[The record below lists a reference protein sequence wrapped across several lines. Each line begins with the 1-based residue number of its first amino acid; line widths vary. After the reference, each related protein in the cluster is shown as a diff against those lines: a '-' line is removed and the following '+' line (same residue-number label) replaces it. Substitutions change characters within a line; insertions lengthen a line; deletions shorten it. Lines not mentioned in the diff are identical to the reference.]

1 MGLFDQVIGAID
13 NPNQRASSGQI
24 SDILSAVQQL
34 SGDRNVPP
42 STTQT
47 VLSIVGRH
55 VRSALQQKR
64 SRGAG
69 DEAEALVEQFGGTRA
84 NPAAVQSLFTR
95 QEEEETV
102 QDTARQTGLDMNT
115 VRALL
120 PILIPIVLNLLQ
132 SGASNQRTPNRRG
145 SNSVLDTFLGGQDGQ
160 VDIGDAVAVA
170 SQFLNQR
177 SR

>member
-1 MGLFDQVIGAID
+1 MGLFDQVLGAID
-13 NPNQRASSGQI
+13 NPNQQASSSQI
-24 SDILSAVQQL
+24 SNILSAVQQL

-64 SRGAG
+64 SSGNS
-69 DEAEALVEQFGGTRA
+69 DEAETLVERFSGTHA
-84 NPAAVQSLFTR
+84 NSAAVQSLFNR
-95 QEEEETV
+95 QQEEETV

-115 VRALL
+115 VRAML

-132 SGASNQRTPNRRG
+132 SGASTQRTPNRRG

-160 VDIGDAVAVA
+160 VDIGDAVALA

>member
-1 MGLFDQVIGAID
+1 MGLFEQVLGAIN
-13 NPNQRASSGQI
+13 NPSQQASSSQI

-34 SGDRNVPP
+34 SGDRNVPS

-47 VLSIVGRH
+47 ALSIVGRH

-64 SRGAG
+64 SAG
-69 DEAEALVEQFGGTRA
+69 NSDEAEMLVERFSGTHA
-84 NPAAVQSLFTR
+84 NSAAVQSLFTR
-95 QEEEETV
+95 QQEEETV

-115 VRALL
+115 IRAML

-132 SGASNQRTPNRRG
+132 SGASTQRTPNRRG

-160 VDIGDAVAVA
+160 VDIGDAVALA